1 MEKSSPPNGRACLSR
16 ASHQRCG
23 PAASRDSPAAMRR
36 GSSRRKPAGRYPEVL
51 PRMGLPAPSPG
62 SGATPTRVHLSSY
75 PHESGTPRPQNFAPP
90 RSWIRVGH
98 GEPFRQRNTSALV
111 APGLSE
117 SGRRAL
123 PPTLGD
129 LVASVPRRP
138 AIRHYRPAG
147 RAGMATARRSP
158 ASHALHCLRLPGRR
172 NIRLIADSM
181 QALRPGRSVRGP
193 MGWLSRRIGGRPGL
207 DVLLVATICR
217 RGSREMPIRQGR
229 RVRRQRLISCHR
241 R

>member
-36 GSSRRKPAGRYPEVL
+36 GLRGVSPQDDIPKSSRAWGCPPRPPGGGGHAHPCTPQFVPSRIGHAPSAELRSAAILDRELDTRPRVRSVSDFRTSCRRGPSPMDVSSIATAYTAFSEVL
-51 PRMGLPAPSPG
+51 R
-62 SGATPTRVHLSSY
+62 
-75 PHESGTPRPQNFAPP
+75 
-90 RSWIRVGH
+90 IRVGH

-123 PPTLGD
+123 PPTLPGD

-181 QALRPGRSVRGP
+181 
-193 MGWLSRRIGGRPGL
+193 
-207 DVLLVATICR
+207 
-217 RGSREMPIRQGR
+217 
-229 RVRRQRLISCHR
+229 
-241 R
+241 